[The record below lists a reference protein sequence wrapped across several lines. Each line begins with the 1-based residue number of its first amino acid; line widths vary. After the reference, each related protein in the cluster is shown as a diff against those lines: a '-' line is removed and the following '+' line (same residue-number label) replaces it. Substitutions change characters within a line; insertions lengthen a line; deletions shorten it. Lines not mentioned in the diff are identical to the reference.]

1 MQATNVHLALRVM
14 AGNVVELLGL
24 LRIIQDVVTVRTDQL
39 IFRTLRTSILEYET
53 TAFVFK

>member
-1 MQATNVHLALRVM
+1 MHLALRVM

-24 LRIIQDVVTVRTDQL
+24 LRVIQDVVTVRTDQL

-53 TAFVFK
+53 TAFVLK